1 MSNVKLNRL
10 RAVLDSYGADPLRW
24 PDADRVA
31 LASLLEDED
40 IQQELRSARE
50 LDRILSGASTPEAPT
65 GAQDRLA
72 SLAANTP
79 QQEADEPAGPF
90 VQTFG
95 VGRFATVS
103 TLAASL
109 FIGIYIGTLGSLDA
123 ILINDTEVTAWA
135 ETDGTDD
142 PFDLDSL
149 IGADG

>member
-1 MSNVKLNRL
+1 MSNSKLDRL
-10 RAVLDSYGADPLRW
+10 RNVLASYGSDPLRW
-24 PDADRVA
+24 PDADRID
-31 LASLLEDED
+31 LAGLLESEH
-40 IQQELRSARE
+40 IQAELQSARE
-50 LDRILSGASTPEAPT
+50 LDLILSGAAAPETPA

-72 SLAANTP
+72 RLTAETP
-79 QQEADEPAGPF
+79 QREAEEPAGPF

-123 ILINDTEVTAWA
+123 ILVNDAEVTVWA
-135 ETDGTDD
+135 DTDGTDD

-149 IGADG
+149 VGADG